1 MYFYLNYYYNI
12 DIQKFKRCNMK
23 NTKLLKN
30 AGIEI
35 ISQLSTLEINKIASN
50 ISEKICNSFPEHN
63 INKSDLFIALSR
75 LNMYYAKFKDN
86 SAAKYCYKTETIYF
100 KENIDFE
107 NLETP
112 AIHECLHFI
121 QTIKNKNG
129 KLLRLGLYT
138 PSFFSESGLAL
149 NEAAVQLMASDATK
163 TEFESVKYYG
173 LNITTNSPDYYP
185 IECSLV
191 KQMTYFTGTY
201 PLYHSTLYSDDIFK
215 NTFIMKSNQLTY
227 DKILE
232 NLDLIQEYQ
241 DSLQK
246 ENLYLSYIEYN
257 NENSNKVINSQKKIT
272 DLKSSIKDL
281 TLKTQELI
289 LTSCTK
295 SDLELVRD
303 NQSVKEFKNKLYNFK
318 SLLIQTENYTFYN
331 EFYCQMMEELDVKRE
346 LIKKYGIL
354 NAFKDIRENYAL
366 IETRQESLNLFKVVI
381 NKLKELFK
389 INKED
394 TIHENDE
401 ENN

>member
-1 MYFYLNYYYNI
+1 
-12 DIQKFKRCNMK
+12 MK
-23 NTKLLKN
+23 NISILKK

-35 ISQLSTLEINKIASN
+35 VSQLSTLEVNKIAAN
-50 ISEKICNSFPEHN
+50 ISEKICSSFPEHN
-63 INKSDLFIALSR
+63 INKSDLFASISR
-75 LNMYYAKFKDN
+75 LNMYYAKFRDN

-121 QTIKNKNG
+121 QTVKNKNG
-129 KLLRLGLYT
+129 KLLKLGLYK
-138 PSFFSESGLAL
+138 PSFFEESGLAL
-149 NEAAVQLMASDATK
+149 NEAAVQLMASDT
-163 TEFESVKYYG
+163 TNSPVESVKYYG
-173 LNITTNSPDYYP
+173 LDIFTNSPDYYP

-201 PLYHSTLYSDDIFK
+201 PLYHSVLYSDDIFK
-215 NTFIMKSNQLTY
+215 NTFIMKSDKLTY
-227 DKILE
+227 DKITQ

-241 DSLQK
+241 ETLQK
-246 ENLYLSYIEYN
+246 ENLYLSYIEYDN
-257 NENSNKVINSQKKIT
+257 QNSVKVLNAQKKIEN
-272 DLKSSIKDL
+272 LKLLIKET

-318 SLLIQTENYTFYN
+318 ELLIQSENYTFYN

-346 LIKKYGIL
+346 LIKKYGVL
-354 NAFKDIRENYAL
+354 NAFKDIRENLAL
-366 IETRQESLNLFKVVI
+366 IETRQEKLNLFQVAI
-381 NKLKELFK
+381 NKLKEVFK
-389 INKED
+389 INQKEANSSFD
-394 TIHENDE
+394 SDKK
-401 ENN
+401 